1 MLRHLLAGAAALALA
16 TAANAATYAI
26 QAGKLIVDAA
36 KPALGQSTVIVDNG
50 RITPGL
56 IRMSVNQVV
65 THCDQPLSDG
75 DEVAFFSVFSGG

>member
-1 MLRHLLAGAAALALA
+1 MIDILFFGRMADLMRKRRARLDLTDARGTLFRLREEIFQDL
-16 TAANAATYAI
+16 
-26 QAGKLIVDAA
+26 
-36 KPALGQSTVIVDNG
+36 VDNG

-65 THCDQPLSDG
+65 THSDQPLSDG